1 MAASHKTIKPV
12 RHAGIASQDHVYIS
26 GGVIPEGAPV
36 VFSSGKVI
44 EATDGADGPTTGILG
59 FALNATL
66 AANEDCLVAMAVEGR
81 KFAAS
86 YGDNT
91 SSAQTDAGTHALLL
105 ADIGRTVGLHKD
117 ATSGKWIVATEAS
130 GAGLVLALIDKVG
143 ATTIDFATSRTF
155 GASGSPTGVTPSTN
169 TPPGRTFQQDPTGSN
184 TGQAQVE
191 FIVKNAASIYV

>member
-12 RHAGIASQDHVYIS
+12 RHAGVASQDHIYIS
-26 GGVIPEGAPV
+26 GAAIPEGAPV

-44 EATDGADGPTTGILG
+44 EATDGNDGPTSGIVG
-59 FALNATL
+59 FALNAAS
-66 AANEDCLVAMAVEGR
+66 AANEDVLVALALVGR
-81 KFAAS
+81 KFVAS

-91 SSAQTDAGTHALLL
+91 AASQTDGGTHALVL

-130 GAGLVLALIDKVG
+130 GACVVKALVDKVG
-143 ATTIDFATSRTF
+143 ATTIDSRNF
-155 GASGSPTGVTPSTN
+155 GASGSPTGVTPSTA

-191 FIVKNAASIYV
+191 FSVKNAATIDA

>member
-12 RHAGIASQDHVYIS
+12 RHAGIAAQDHIYIS

-44 EATDGADGPTTGILG
+44 EATDGNDGPTSGIVG
-59 FALNATL
+59 IALNATL
-66 AANEDCLVAMAVEGR
+66 AANEDCLVALALVGR
-81 KFAAS
+81 KFVAS

-91 SSAQTDAGTHALLL
+91 AASQSDAGTHALVL
-105 ADIGRTVGLHKD
+105 ADIGRSVGLHKD

-130 GAGLVLALIDKVG
+130 GAGVVKALIDKVG
-143 ATTIDFATSRTF
+143 ATTIDVRTF

-169 TPPGRTFQQDPTGSN
+169 TPPNRTFVADPTGSN
-184 TGQAQVE
+184 SGQAQVE
-191 FIVKNAASIYV
+191 FSFKNAATIDA